1 MPFCRLLLVI
11 QYRAETKFGIGISE
25 KSFLV
30 DELELKLP
38 GLVVVDWILLAGNDE
53 GNDDGLVVF
62 GGDLKGYS
70 VS

>member
-38 GLVVVDWILLAGNDE
+38 GLVGMVKGMMMGWLS
-53 GNDDGLVVF
+53 LVAI
-62 GGDLKGYS
+62 
-70 VS
+70 